1 MTPPVTRATAGGR
14 AYLALQAQARR
25 DKRPTSELFVLY
37 ILESFLRRLAGS
49 EHREHLVLKG
59 GVLLAALGT
68 AAPPGTSTSKASRSP
83 TRQLTS
89 PASSAASRPCPP
101 TTASCST

>member
-49 EHREHLVLKG
+49 EHREHLVLKPVSTGVGEARG
-59 GVLLAALGT
+59 G
-68 AAPPGTSTSKASRSP
+68 S
-83 TRQLTS
+83 
-89 PASSAASRPCPP
+89 
-101 TTASCST
+101 